1 MTPPPGP
8 KLGPPDPK
16 LSPRGTRVL
25 RAIVR
30 DQHEVGLGRKLRGEA
45 PEVRNLAEW
54 LVMGPKQTLNSGTEG
69 PRQRR

>member
-1 MTPPPGP
+1 MTSP
-8 KLGPPDPK
+8 LALSCPPDPK

-54 LVMGPKQTLNSGTEG
+54 LVMGPKL
-69 PRQRR
+69 